1 MNLQKV
7 KQLMKDQDLTVYAL
21 SKRTGISQ
29 ATIAQW
35 LHGRNG
41 ASVTSL
47 QKLANYFNVPIEELI
62 KKEEV

>member
-1 MNLQKV
+1 MNLQRV
-7 KQLMKDQDLTVYAL
+7 KQLMKDQGLTVYAL

-29 ATIAQW
+29 ATITQW

-62 KKEEV
+62 KK